1 MSVKPPITLVLD
13 IAYEEIDMDIE
24 RETPD
29 DIGVSMEASSIGCI
43 HHTQRKQRRNELV
56 VAEAD
61 RHNVNGVREAAGG
74 DEKSMAQQL
83 GD

>member
-13 IAYEEIDMDIE
+13 IAYEEIDMDRERE
-24 RETPD
+24 RET
-29 DIGVSMEASSIGCI
+29 EASSIGCI

-61 RHNVNGVREAAGG
+61 RHNVKGVREAAGG